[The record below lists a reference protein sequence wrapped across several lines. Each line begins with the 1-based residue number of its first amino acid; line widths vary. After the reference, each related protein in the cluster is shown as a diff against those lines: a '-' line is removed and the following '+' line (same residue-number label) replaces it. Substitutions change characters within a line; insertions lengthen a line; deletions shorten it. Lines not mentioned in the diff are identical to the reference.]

1 MIAVRLTYAFFI
13 YTAHEETWRLL
24 LVPNKPFYLLNISQH
39 MEQVLPEACLGEVQ
53 VIVRPYVQFIYGSDL
68 PRNIPRS
75 HHRCQACVNKIK
87 DKRPNLCPISRGKSL
102 ISWASHTSV
111 ACSPFW
117 NCKAPICCNSTYL

>member
-53 VIVRPYVQFIYGSDL
+53 VIVRPYVQFI
-68 PRNIPRS
+68 
-75 HHRCQACVNKIK
+75 
-87 DKRPNLCPISRGKSL
+87 
-102 ISWASHTSV
+102 
-111 ACSPFW
+111 
-117 NCKAPICCNSTYL
+117 